1 MRSLTT
7 VTLPGSSRE
16 YEISIPKRNLG
27 EILSPA
33 AVPAQFELS
42 ALVERALADPIGC
55 PPLSET
61 VCAGQ
66 SILIVVDDITRATPT
81 DKIVPHLLEYLS
93 TLGCREE
100 DIALALA
107 LGTHRPMTDPEIE
120 VKLGRDVARRFK
132 VINTP
137 AQEQGAFVD
146 TGESWGGVPIEV
158 HRAVIDADIVIGV
171 GSVVPHAD
179 AGWSGGCKIILPG
192 MCSERTVMEN
202 HFLAAFFPSN
212 LLGREVT
219 SIRENMEGVVEKIG
233 LDYILNVVM
242 TPHGDVIDVK
252 GGHFVAAQRAAMR
265 AARDIFSVPFSNR
278 VDIAVSNAYPAECD
292 YWQASKGI
300 WAGDLMVK
308 PGGTVILNAPCPE
321 GIGPHPEFMYWTGI
335 DAQEIIDA
343 VETGRL
349 ADKTVAG
356 GAVEIAHILEH
367 IQLIIVSEGLSAS
380 EVNANGFAHFASLQE
395 AVDAHLAEADP
406 DSKVG
411 IITHGGYT
419 YPILEETK

>member
-7 VTLPGSSRE
+7 VTLPGFSRE
-16 YEISIPKRNLG
+16 YELLVPRRNLG
-27 EILSPA
+27 EVLSPA
-33 AVPAQFELS
+33 AVSAQFELS

-55 PPLSET
+55 SPLSET
-61 VCAGQ
+61 VSAGQ
-66 SILIVVDDITRATPT
+66 SVLIVVDDITRTTPT
-81 DKIVPHLLEYLS
+81 DKIIPRLLEYLS
-93 TLGCREE
+93 TLGCREK
-100 DIALALA
+100 DITLALA

-120 VKLGRDVARRFK
+120 KKLGRDVARRFK

-137 AQEQGAFVD
+137 AQEQDAFVD

-233 LDYILNVVM
+233 LDYILNAVV
-242 TPHGDVIDVK
+242 TPYGDVIDVK

-278 VDIAVSNAYPAECD
+278 VDIAVSNAYPAEID

-321 GIGPHPEFMYWTGI
+321 GIGPHPEYMYWTGI
-335 DAQEIIDA
+335 EAQEIIDA

-349 ADKTVAG
+349 PDKTVAG

-367 IQLIIVSEGLSAS
+367 IQLVIVSEGLSAS
-380 EVNANGFAHFASLQE
+380 EVKANGFAHFDSLQE
-395 AVDAHLAEADP
+395 AVDAHLAKADP
-406 DSKVG
+406 DAKVG
-411 IITHGGYT
+411 VITHGGYT